1 MRYFTE
7 KWYKD
12 SILAEMCFQ
21 IKKTSR
27 ASKHSESFFEY
38 LYKSQKKW
46 FINNQKHFAKYT
58 RVPFDRDAAEAAYEA
73 NYNENLEYVKANIP
87 AEILE
92 KVADIRVLSM
102 GSATGEV
109 TDEIT
114 KFCGRIN
121 RQCEAVSEDY
131 DEAVEELAESFGW
144 YKINSL
150 NALSNAM
157 LAEVGEGEGGFVIRT
172 SPENTDF
179 ACTVT
184 LKDATVAECNEKL
197 VGATIL
203 CFEILKAQNDGQI
216 ELNLLCLST
225 TEEYVTFSAT
235 AADLECESV

>member
-12 SILAEMCFQ
+12 TILAEMCFQ

-27 ASKHSESFFEY
+27 AAKHSESFFEY

-46 FINNQKHFAKYT
+46 FVNNQKHFAKYT
-58 RVPFDRDAAEAAYEA
+58 KTPFDREAAEAAYEA

-102 GSATGEV
+102 GSATSDV

-114 KFCGRIN
+114 KFCGKIN
-121 RQCEAVSEDY
+121 RQCEAVTEDY
-131 DEAVEELAESFGW
+131 DEEVEALANTIGW
-144 YKINSL
+144 YKINLL
-150 NALSNAM
+150 NALSNAV
-157 LAEVGEGEGGFVIRT
+157 LAEVAEGNEGFVIRT
-172 SPENTDF
+172 SEENTDF
-179 ACTVT
+179 ACTVI
-184 LKDATVAECNEKL
+184 LKDAKVSECHEKL

-203 CFEILKAQNDGQI
+203 CFEILPTESADTL
-216 ELNLLCLST
+216 ELNLLCLT
-225 TEEYVTFSAT
+225 DGDEYVTFSAT
-235 AADLECESV
+235 ASDIEFPEN